1 MDFYFLLYYNRN
13 MTILIL
19 SQIIFNF
26 VGSLAIIIISI
37 LIGIIAFDIIKFS
50 KSIKVFFNNL
60 NQKSNELYKN
70 LDNFFASIFTLP
82 FISQLFGK
90 KKKSK

>member
-1 MDFYFLLYYNRN
+1 

-19 SQIIFNF
+19 SQIIFNL
-26 VGSLAIIIISI
+26 VGSIAIIVISI

-50 KSIKVFFNNL
+50 RSIKEFFTNL
-60 NQKSNELYKN
+60 NQKSNELYRN

>member
-1 MDFYFLLYYNRN
+1 